1 SWTHRH
7 LSEYTHL
14 ELELGF
20 ISFEELLAHIK
31 ELVGGFFFFKKKTFD
46 LTAVNLSCFHDVLFL
61 ILIFDFS
68 VCYRSALLWKL

>member
-1 SWTHRH
+1 SSQLYLETCLPSLGDRFPIQEIFFSQTHRH

-31 ELVGGFFFFKKKTFD
+31 ELVGGFFF
-46 LTAVNLSCFHDVLFL
+46 
-61 ILIFDFS
+61 
-68 VCYRSALLWKL
+68 